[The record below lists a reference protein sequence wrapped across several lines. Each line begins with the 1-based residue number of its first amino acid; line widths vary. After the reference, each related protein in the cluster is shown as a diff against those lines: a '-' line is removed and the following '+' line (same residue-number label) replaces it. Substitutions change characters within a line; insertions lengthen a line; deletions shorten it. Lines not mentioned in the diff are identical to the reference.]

1 MLPPT
6 DSRLRPDQRHLEN
19 GEYEKANLEKQRLE
33 RRQRMVRHLNI
44 ALVYELIVKSC
55 FKISRFFFSWQS
67 RQLQESGWRPRW
79 FEKQGE
85 SETFKYTGG
94 YWEAR
99 GRRTWYDCPDIFGE
113 FTEEQLADS
122 A

>member
-1 MLPPT
+1 M
-6 DSRLRPDQRHLEN
+6 
-19 GEYEKANLEKQRLE
+19 
-33 RRQRMVRHLNI
+33 
-44 ALVYELIVKSC
+44 
-55 FKISRFFFSWQS
+55 QS

-85 SETFKYTGG
+85 NETFKYTGG

-99 GRRTWYDCPDIFGE
+99 GHRKWDDCPNIFGE